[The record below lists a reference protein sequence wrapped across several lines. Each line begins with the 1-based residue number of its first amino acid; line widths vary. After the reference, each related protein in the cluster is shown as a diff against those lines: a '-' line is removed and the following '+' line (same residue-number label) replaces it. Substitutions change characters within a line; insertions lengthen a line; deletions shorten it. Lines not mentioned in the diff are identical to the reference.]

1 MIVVAIVGVL
11 AALAIYGVRKYVF
24 NAKTAEA
31 RNALGQMAKDAIT
44 AYARERINPALL
56 SLGDTTGVINV
67 MCESAVAVPASLDA
81 IKGHKYQ
88 SNPNEWQAVGWQ
100 CLRFSMQD
108 PQYYQYNY
116 VATGSRSA
124 GGDTFTA
131 IAIGNLDGD
140 SSTARFELRG
150 ELKPNP
156 EVLVLVLAPNI
167 MEVHPDE

>member
-1 MIVVAIVGVL
+1 
-11 AALAIYGVRKYVF
+11 
-24 NAKTAEA
+24 
-31 RNALGQMAKDAIT
+31 
-44 AYARERINPALL
+44 
-56 SLGDTTGVINV
+56 
-67 MCESAVAVPASLDA
+67 
-81 IKGHKYQ
+81 
-88 SNPNEWQAVGWQ
+88 
-100 CLRFSMQD
+100 MQD